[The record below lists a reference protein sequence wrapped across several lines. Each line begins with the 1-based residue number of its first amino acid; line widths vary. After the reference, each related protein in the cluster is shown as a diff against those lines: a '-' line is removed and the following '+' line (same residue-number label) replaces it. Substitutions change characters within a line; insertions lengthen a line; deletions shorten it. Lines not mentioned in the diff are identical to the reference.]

1 MEASQKILPPAE
13 ANEPIPIIQQHPPQ
27 AGKVA
32 HQSTPPQNQLQTKK
46 QKALKQLNAQ
56 ESVLKGVS
64 KNVQP
69 VGSGKD
75 SESSHRLSFLL
86 QAAHLV
92 QGTSSPLS
100 R

>member
-1 MEASQKILPPAE
+1 MEASQKILLPAE

-56 ESVLKGVS
+56 QSVLKGVS
-64 KNVQP
+64 KKVQP

-86 QAAHLV
+86 QASQL
-92 QGTSSPLS
+92 TRDLSSSLS